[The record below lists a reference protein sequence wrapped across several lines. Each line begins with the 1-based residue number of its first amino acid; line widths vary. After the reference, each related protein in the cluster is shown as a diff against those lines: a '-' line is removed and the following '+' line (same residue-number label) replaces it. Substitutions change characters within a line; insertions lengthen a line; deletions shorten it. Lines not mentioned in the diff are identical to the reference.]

1 MAEAAPPWVQ
11 NQQYAV
17 KVCPKAVRSLTYDV
31 LPPAPSSDTTAVVQ
45 EAGGAVVVKRA
56 ASGAERE
63 FRGRP
68 AKTTPLDA
76 ALIFDAKA
84 GTFELRRVAAAA
96 VKLAP
101 PPPASLAPS
110 PKKKPGARKRAPTQ
124 RFSAMT
130 DGGKTYRPA
139 PPAPAD
145 EEAELVCQPRK
156 KARPEKAPAAAKPT
170 KKKASATGE
179 DAKSLVDRAA
189 PIAVVQ
195 KNPKRAP
202 RRRRNSR
209 LRRGVP
215 GVCSVAYV
223 ETNRSRPRRAPPA
236 SASRSTWPRRRRRSF
251 SNWAGRVLI

>member
-31 LPPAPSSDTTAVVQ
+31 LPPPPSSETTAVIQ
-45 EAGGAVVVKRA
+45 EEGAAVVVKRA
-56 ASGAERE
+56 SNGAERE
-63 FRGRP
+63 FRGRS

-156 KARPEKAPAAAKPT
+156 KARPEKSPAKAPASKPMA

-195 KNPKRAP
+195 KNPKRGASGERFRNYMAATNAAEFIQLGGTRADLKYDIARGWVTVLDP
-202 RRRRNSR
+202 R
-209 LRRGVP
+209 
-215 GVCSVAYV
+215 
-223 ETNRSRPRRAPPA
+223 
-236 SASRSTWPRRRRRSF
+236 
-251 SNWAGRVLI
+251 

>member
-1 MAEAAPPWVQ
+1 MAETAPPWQ
-11 NQQYAV
+11 ENQPYEVRVTA
-17 KVCPKAVRSLTYDV
+17 KPLRSLTYDV
-31 LPPAPSSDTTAVVQ
+31 LPPAPSSDTTAVIQ
-45 EAGGAVVVKRA
+45 EEGTNVVVKRA
-56 ASGAERE
+56 SNGAERE
-63 FRGRP
+63 FRGRS

-130 DGGKTYRPA
+130 DGGKTYRAAP

-156 KARPEKAPAAAKPT
+156 KARPEKAPAASKPT
-170 KKKASATGE
+170 AKKKASATGE

-195 KNPKRAP
+195 KNPKRGASGERFKKYMAATNAAHFLELGGTRADLKYDIARGWVTVLDP
-202 RRRRNSR
+202 R
-209 LRRGVP
+209 
-215 GVCSVAYV
+215 
-223 ETNRSRPRRAPPA
+223 
-236 SASRSTWPRRRRRSF
+236 
-251 SNWAGRVLI
+251 

>member
-1 MAEAAPPWVQ
+1 MAECSPPWQQ
-11 NQQYAV
+11 NTPYEVRVTA
-17 KVCPKAVRSLTYDV
+17 KPLRSLTYDV

-56 ASGAERE
+56 SNGAGRE
-63 FRGRP
+63 FRGRA

-130 DGGKTYRPA
+130 DGGKTYRAA

-156 KARPEKAPAAAKPT
+156 KARPEKSPAKAPAAKPT
-170 KKKASATGE
+170 KKKASATEE
-179 DAKSLVDRAA
+179 DAKSLVARAA

-195 KNPKRAP
+195 KNPKRGASGERFRNYMAATNAAEFIQLGGTRADLKYDIARGWVTVLDP
-202 RRRRNSR
+202 R
-209 LRRGVP
+209 
-215 GVCSVAYV
+215 
-223 ETNRSRPRRAPPA
+223 
-236 SASRSTWPRRRRRSF
+236 
-251 SNWAGRVLI
+251 